1 MRYIILVI
9 FCALNLSASAQWW
22 RGDFKKHVRYPQISQ
37 VKDRSLKRFI
47 DSKEPRYNPKR
58 LVKNV
63 IPRSQFDLEVNERI
77 VMRAAQHNMR
87 FREYALASYRF
98 SELAK
103 IYVGENRL
111 SEAKWYYLQSILISK
126 QQNDHQHTINNLI
139 SLALIKADL
148 GDLTQA
154 QQDLAE
160 ARDLA
165 RNTGRTDDVKLIDAK
180 IKFVQSNK
188 VWLPKSELR
197 YAEAVEL
204 SSKTK

>member
-37 VKDRSLKRFI
+37 VKDLSLKRFLS
-47 DSKEPRYNPKR
+47 DKPARYNPKH
-58 LVKNV
+58 LAKNV
-63 IPRSQFDLEVNERI
+63 VPRSQFSLEINERI

-87 FREYALASYRF
+87 FREYSLASYRF

-103 IYVGENRL
+103 IYVSENRL

-126 QQNDHQHTINNLI
+126 QQNDHQHTISNLI

-165 RNTGRTDDVKLIDAK
+165 RTTGRTDDVKLIDTK

-197 YAEAVEL
+197 YAEAVDVTGK
-204 SSKTK
+204 SK

>member
-9 FCALNLSASAQWW
+9 LCALNLSASAQWW
-22 RGDFKKHVRYPQISQ
+22 RGDFKKHKRYLPIAQ
-37 VKDRSLKRFI
+37 VKDHSLKKFLAAKTPL
-47 DSKEPRYNPKR
+47 SKPKVT
-58 LVKNV
+58 LVA
-63 IPRSQFDLEVNERI
+63 IARSQFSLEINERI

-87 FREYALASYRF
+87 FREYALASYKF
-98 SELAK
+98 SELAQ
-103 IYVGENRL
+103 IYVKENRL

-126 QQNDHQHTINNLI
+126 QQNDHQHTINNLV
-139 SLALIKADL
+139 SLAMIKADL

-165 RNTGRTDDVKLIDAK
+165 RTTGRNNDVKMIDGK

-197 YAEAVEL
+197 YAEAVDVTGK
-204 SSKTK
+204 SK

>member
-22 RGDFKKHVRYPQISQ
+22 RGDFKKHARYPQIPQ
-37 VKDRSLKRFI
+37 VKDLSLKRFL
-47 DSKEPRYNPKR
+47 SAKQLVYNPKK
-58 LVKNV
+58 LAKNI
-63 IPRSQFDLEVNERI
+63 IPRSQFTLEINERI

-126 QQNDHQHTINNLI
+126 QQNDYQHTINNLI

-165 RNTGRTDDVKLIDAK
+165 RTTGRTDDVKLIDTK

-197 YAEAVEL
+197 YAEAVDVTGK
-204 SSKTK
+204 SK

>member
-1 MRYIILVI
+1 MRYILLVI
-9 FCALNLSASAQWW
+9 FCAINLQASAQWW
-22 RGDFKKHVRYPQISQ
+22 RLDFKKHTRYPQIAQ
-37 VKDRSLKRFI
+37 VKNHSLKKFL
-47 DSKEPRYNPKR
+47 SAKATVYKPKVT
-58 LVKNV
+58 LVAV
-63 IPRSQFDLEVNERI
+63 PRSQFSLEINERI

-87 FREYALASYRF
+87 FREYAQASYRF

-126 QQNDHQHTINNLI
+126 QQNDFKHTIDNLV
-139 SLALIKADL
+139 SLAMIKADL

-160 ARDLA
+160 ARDIA
-165 RNTGRTDDVKLIDAK
+165 RNTGRNADVKMIEDK

-197 YAEAVEL
+197 YAEAVDVTGK
-204 SSKTK
+204 SK

>member
-37 VKDRSLKRFI
+37 VKDLSLKRFLA
-47 DSKEPRYNPKR
+47 DKQARYNPMR
-58 LVKNV
+58 LAKNV
-63 IPRSQFDLEVNERI
+63 VPRSQFSLEINERV

-87 FREYALASYRF
+87 FHEYSLASYRF

-103 IYVGENRL
+103 IYVSENRL

-126 QQNDHQHTINNLI
+126 QQNDHQHTINNLV

-197 YAEAVEL
+197 YAEAVDVTGK
-204 SSKTK
+204 SK

>member
-9 FCALNLSASAQWW
+9 LCALNFSASAQWW
-22 RGDFKKHVRYPQISQ
+22 RGDFKKHTRYPQLAQ
-37 VKDRSLKRFI
+37 VKDHSLRNYLAARRPFNNP
-47 DSKEPRYNPKR
+47 SK
-58 LVKNV
+58 LTGGV
-63 IPRSQFDLEVNERI
+63 IPRSQFNLEINERI

-87 FREYALASYRF
+87 FREYAQASYRF

-126 QQNDHQHTINNLI
+126 QQSDHQHTINNLV

-148 GDLTQA
+148 GDMTQA
-154 QQDLAE
+154 QQDLTE

-165 RNTGRTDDVKLIDAK
+165 RNTGRNQDVKMVDEK

-197 YAEAVEL
+197 YAEAVDL
-204 SSKTK
+204 SPKSK

>member
-9 FCALNLSASAQWW
+9 LCALNLSASAQWW
-22 RGDFKKHVRYPQISQ
+22 RGDFKKHTRYPQIAQ
-37 VKDRSLKRFI
+37 VKDHSLKKFLAA
-47 DSKEPRYNPKR
+47 KPPLYKPKVT
-58 LVKNV
+58 LVA
-63 IPRSQFDLEVNERI
+63 IAPSQFSLEINERI

-87 FREYALASYRF
+87 FREYALASYKF
-98 SELAK
+98 SELAQ
-103 IYVGENRL
+103 IYVKENRL

-126 QQNDHQHTINNLI
+126 QQNDHQHTINNLV
-139 SLALIKADL
+139 SLAMIKADL

-165 RNTGRTDDVKLIDAK
+165 RTTGRTEAVKMIDGK

-197 YAEAVEL
+197 YAEAADVTGK
-204 SSKTK
+204 SK

>member
-22 RGDFKKHVRYPQISQ
+22 RGDFKKHKRYPLIAQ
-37 VKDRSLKRFI
+37 VKDHSLKKFLSAKRTPF
-47 DSKEPRYNPKR
+47 NPKKLA
-58 LVKNV
+58 LVALQ
-63 IPRSQFDLEVNERI
+63 RSQFNLEINERI

-87 FREYALASYRF
+87 FREYAQASYRF

-126 QQNDHQHTINNLI
+126 QQGDYPHTISNLV

-154 QQDLAE
+154 QQDLVE

-165 RNTGRTDDVKLIDAK
+165 RNTGRTQDVKMVNEK

-197 YAEAVEL
+197 YAEAADT
-204 SSKTK
+204 SPKSK

>member
-22 RGDFKKHVRYPQISQ
+22 RGDFKKHVRYAQISQ
-37 VKDRSLKRFI
+37 VKDLSLKRFLS
-47 DSKEPRYNPKR
+47 DKPARYNPKK
-58 LVKNV
+58 LAKNV
-63 IPRSQFDLEVNERI
+63 VPRSQFSLEINERI

-126 QQNDHQHTINNLI
+126 QQNDYQHTINNLI

-165 RNTGRTDDVKLIDAK
+165 RTTGRTDDVKLIDSK

-197 YAEAVEL
+197 YAEAVDVTGK
-204 SSKTK
+204 SK

>member
-9 FCALNLSASAQWW
+9 LCALNLSASAQWW
-22 RGDFKKHVRYPQISQ
+22 RGDFRKHTRYPQIAQ
-37 VKDRSLKRFI
+37 VKDHSLKKFLAAKPPL
-47 DSKEPRYNPKR
+47 SKPKVA
-58 LVKNV
+58 LVA
-63 IPRSQFDLEVNERI
+63 IARSQFSLEINERI

-87 FREYALASYRF
+87 FREYALASYKF
-98 SELAK
+98 SELAQ
-103 IYVGENRL
+103 IYVKENRL

-126 QQNDHQHTINNLI
+126 QQNDHQHTINNLV
-139 SLALIKADL
+139 SLAMIKADL

-165 RNTGRTDDVKLIDAK
+165 RTTGRNNDVKMIDGK

-197 YAEAVEL
+197 YAEAVDVTGK
-204 SSKTK
+204 SK

>member
-1 MRYIILVI
+1 MRYIILV
-9 FCALNLSASAQWW
+9 FLCAVNLSASAQWW
-22 RGDFKKHVRYPQISQ
+22 RGDFKKHVRYPQIAQ
-37 VKDRSLKRFI
+37 VKDRSLKKFLAQRT
-47 DSKEPRYNPKR
+47 SVYKPAK
-58 LVKNV
+58 LAMVT
-63 IPRSQFDLEVNERI
+63 IPRSQFNLEINERV

-87 FREYALASYRF
+87 FREYAQASYRF

-126 QQNDHQHTINNLI
+126 QQNDYPHTINNLI
-139 SLALIKADL
+139 CLALVKADL
-148 GDLTQA
+148 GDLAQA

-165 RNTGRTDDVKLIDAK
+165 RSTGRTQDLKLIEEK

-197 YAEAVEL
+197 YAEAADAAV
-204 SSKTK
+204 KTK

>member
-1 MRYIILVI
+1 MRYIILV
-9 FCALNLSASAQWW
+9 FLCALNLSASAQWW
-22 RGDFKKHVRYPQISQ
+22 RGDFKKHKRYPLIAQ
-37 VKDRSLKRFI
+37 VKDHSLKKFLAAKR
-47 DSKEPRYNPKR
+47 PPYNPKKLT
-58 LVKNV
+58 LVA
-63 IPRSQFDLEVNERI
+63 IQRSQFNLEINERI

-87 FREYALASYRF
+87 FREYAQASYRF

-126 QQNDHQHTINNLI
+126 QQGDYPHTISNLV

-154 QQDLAE
+154 QQDLVE

-165 RNTGRTDDVKLIDAK
+165 RNTGRTQDFKMVNEK

-197 YAEAVEL
+197 YAEAADK
-204 SSKTK
+204 SPKSK